1 MKTTLSKKRLQQHFQ
16 YSWWMYALSLILCIF
31 LWDIVYTVTEPRTP
45 ENEKLEVYLYAYGD
59 SERAQQYLDV
69 LREEQLEDVKEMT
82 AVYVMPDDS
91 SGPMVLSTRIMAGEG
106 DLFLLPRDTFQSY
119 ASQGL
124 FVALDEIEGIE
135 ETVESLGINAERG
148 WRKNQDSGERHLYGI
163 PVASI
168 PELAAWS
175 YASDMYLSVRVY
187 NGNDENAIKLFRLL
201 IEDTT
206 DMHESV

>member
-69 LREEQLEDVKEMT
+69 LREGQLEDVKEMT

-135 ETVESLGINAERG
+135 ETVENLGINAERG

-206 DMHESV
+206 DIPDSV